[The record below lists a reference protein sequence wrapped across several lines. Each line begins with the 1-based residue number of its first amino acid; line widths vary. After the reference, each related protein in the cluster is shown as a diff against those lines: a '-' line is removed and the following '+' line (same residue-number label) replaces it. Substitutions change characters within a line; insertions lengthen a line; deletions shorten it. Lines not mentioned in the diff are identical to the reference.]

1 MNAPGSLNEAL
12 LDKCIYVLKI
22 IDKLI
27 RMSHNPIKKE
37 EKEYIKSELLDVK
50 KALDSLIE
58 LF

>member
-37 EKEYIKSELLDVK
+37 EKEHIKSELLDVK